1 MRHVVA
7 SLVVARTVPTYEQ
20 LESRRPES
28 RMDDRRDDGTRRPL
42 LRRPKSRSDVWKP
55 THAAG

>member
-20 LESRRPES
+20 LESRKSDARTDVQ
-28 RMDDRRDDGTRRPL
+28 RGDTTRR
-42 LRRPKSRSDVWKP
+42 RWRPRSRSRSDVWKP